1 MTLAERLSRGLGK
14 RVLVMIQNFP
24 FFIVGRLVDVQGD
37 HINIIA
43 EFGVPLEF
51 QGKDFN
57 LNIANIAAL
66 YVEAV
71 EGEIP
76 MPQ

>member
-1 MTLAERLSRGLGK
+1 MTLAEKLNRGLGR
-14 RVLVMIQNFP
+14 RVLVMISTFP
-24 FFIVGRLVDVQGD
+24 FFIVGKLVDVQGD

-43 EFGVPLEF
+43 DFGVPLEF

-66 YVEAV
+66 YVEEV
-71 EGEIP
+71 QGEIP
-76 MPQ
+76 MPK